1 MKREAWGGLGLALIL
16 AACATPKERVV
27 YKTVAVPVHQPCA
40 PQLSPKPDYPTLT
53 GPVATEVFEQMR
65 TLLVERD
72 MRTAREL
79 ELEAAVSGCAAH
91 PPDG

>member
-1 MKREAWGGLGLALIL
+1 MKALAIAAALL
-16 AACATPKERVV
+16 LTACATPKERVV
-27 YKTVAVPVHQPCA
+27 YKTVAVPIYQPCTPA
-40 PQLSPKPDYPTLT
+40 LSPKPDYPTLAA
-53 GPVATEVFEQMR
+53 PVAADIFDQMR

-72 MRTAREL
+72 MRAAREV